1 MCSEKLYKR
10 IFSLFILILSISM
23 NSYSSSLIYN
33 ATFSQIT
40 PIAEEEKDLVYSVF
54 SHKEPNYSEVIKRI
68 TNRENLEEDLMT
80 FRFVDGAKTLIIG
93 DSRVCGFRN
102 INYGENTD
110 LIGISGSG
118 SYQINDIA
126 SRLQDDYYDEIIAWF
141 SVNDYK
147 ILDKKATESDLSYDE
162 KNINDYIFHTLSTIS
177 KKTKGKV
184 YFVKNYLGKNVARSY
199 IKNEMF
205 RKIEKEIDDNDKYIV
220 LETVI
225 DADSKQ
231 CYDGI
236 HYTLEGAMMIM
247 YGIKWQIEKIY
258 N

>member
-1 MCSEKLYKR
+1 M
-10 IFSLFILILSISM
+10 SL
-23 NSYSSSLIYN
+23 NTYSSSLIYN

-40 PIAEEEKDLVYSVF
+40 PIFEDDKELVYSVF
-54 SHKEPNYSEVIKRI
+54 SHREPNYSEVIKRI
-68 TNRENLEEDLMT
+68 TNRENLEEDLMI
-80 FRFVDGAKTLIIG
+80 FRFVNDAKTLIIG

-126 SRLQDDYYDEIIAWF
+126 SHLQNDYYDEIIAWF

-147 ILDKKATESDLSYDE
+147 VLDKKATGSDLSNDE
-162 KNINDYIFHTLSTIS
+162 KNISDYIFQTLNTIA

-184 YFVKNYLGKNVARSY
+184 YFVKNYLGKNVERSD

-205 RKIEKEIDDNDKYIV
+205 RNIEKEIDEDDKYIV

-225 DADSKQ
+225 DANSKE

-236 HYTLEGAMMIM
+236 HYTLEGATMIM
-247 YGIKWQIEKIY
+247 YGIKWQLEKIY
-258 N
+258 K